1 VNSHIFLL
9 SVVFSLFLAGTV
21 SYSFAETTSVEVLEN
36 RLVTLV
42 GEGVDADDET
52 LVFKW
57 VQLDGESV
65 KLSANNIAEPTF
77 MAPIVPNGQIKVLTF
92 QLTVTDPQGESDSDT
107 VEVIVNP
114 VNLPPTVSAGRDQ
127 VTFRTIDV
135 ITLVSSAIDHDGDVL
150 SYSWKQVAGQHV
162 TLSSTTGKYL
172 TLLPMNIDFSQTNPL
187 TFQLTV
193 DDGFGGTASD
203 TASVY
208 PLTGLLSNRLITIE
222 ASPIQTVKEGEKV
235 TISATGKTT
244 NGKPINYSWVQLIG
258 TGVTLDSYTGPAV
271 TFTAP
276 KLPGGNEMI
285 LSFQV
290 TGYSAGNGW
299 ANALAMVKVIPSNA
313 SPTADAGPDQSV
325 RENVLVKLIGTG
337 TDPDNDKIKFSWK
350 QTSGM
355 KIELYEQTPFSVYF
369 FSPKLSSASEKLT
382 FELTVTDSYGNSA
395 KDDATVTV
403 NTVNLAPRANAGPDR
418 KVIGDSMVTI
428 TGSGVDPENGPLTYA
443 WRQIAGEGI
452 TFDTT
457 KSSFSFKAP
466 SVVSNESKRM
476 VFQLTVTDDANQS
489 NSDQLVIVV
498 VPENSAPI
506 VDAGIDQMADENSTV
521 ALVCT
526 AYDPDGDAVNYTW
539 SSSSKAVI
547 ADSTSSSTTVKIP
560 AVTKNE
566 IITMT
571 CTATDGKLTG
581 SDSMEIKVINVLNLP
596 IIADAGP
603 DQIVNENIAVSLDGK
618 NSSDPEMQK
627 LSYMWRQVSGE
638 TVVLS
643 STSTVGTT
651 FKSPVVTNGEI
662 KVLVFELKVFD
673 DNGRESVDS
682 VTITVDPVNAK
693 PKATASAKQ
702 S

>member
-1 VNSHIFLL
+1 MNSHIFLL
-9 SVVFSLFLAGTV
+9 SVVFSLFLAGTI
-21 SYSFAETTSVEVLEN
+21 SYSFAETNSVEVLEN

-52 LVFKW
+52 LIFKW

-65 KLSANNIAEPTF
+65 KLSSNNVAKPTF

-92 QLTVTDPQGESDSDT
+92 QLTVTDPQGASDSDT

-135 ITLVSSAIDHDGDVL
+135 ITLVSSAIDPDGDAL
-150 SYSWKQVAGQHV
+150 TYSWKQVAGQPV
-162 TLSSTTGKYL
+162 KLSSTTGKYL

-208 PLTGLLSNRLITIE
+208 PLSGLLSNRLITIE
-222 ASPIQTVKEGEKV
+222 ASPMQIVKEGEKV
-235 TISATGKTT
+235 TISATGKTA
-244 NGKPINYSWVQLIG
+244 NGQPINYSWVQLIG
-258 TGVTLDSYTGPAV
+258 AGVTLDSYTGPSV

-276 KLPGGNEMI
+276 KLPGGVEMI

-299 ANALAMVKVIPSNA
+299 ANALALVKVIPSNA

-337 TDPDNDKIKFSWK
+337 TDPDNDKIRFSWK

-355 KIELYEQTPFSVYF
+355 KIDLYEQTPFSVYF
-369 FSPKLSSASEKLT
+369 FSPKLNSVSEKLT

-428 TGSGVDPENGPLTYA
+428 TGTGIDPENGPLTYA

-457 KSSFSFKAP
+457 KPSFSFKAP
-466 SVVSNESKRM
+466 SVVSNESKRL

-506 VDAGIDQMADENSTV
+506 VDAGVDQTADENSTV
-521 ALVCT
+521 KLVCT
-526 AYDPDGDAVNYTW
+526 AYDPDGDSVNYTW
-539 SSSSKAVI
+539 STSSKAVI
-547 ADSTSSSTTVKIP
+547 ADSTSASTTVKIP

-566 IITMT
+566 TITMT

-581 SDSMEIKVINVLNLP
+581 SDSMEIKVVNVLNLP

-603 DQIVNENIAVSLDGK
+603 DQIVNEGIKVSLDGK
-618 NSSDPEMQK
+618 KSSDPEMQK
-627 LSYMWRQVSGE
+627 LSFMWRQVSGE

-643 STSTVGTT
+643 
-651 FKSPVVTNGEI
+651 
-662 KVLVFELKVFD
+662 
-673 DNGRESVDS
+673 
-682 VTITVDPVNAK
+682 
-693 PKATASAKQ
+693 
-702 S
+702 